1 MEKQLLFFK
10 TTQNTTTHTTSTRR
24 RRQSQAKDSFF
35 QIFRSRK
42 TFHAA
47 TAINDTARLTHSE
60 NTPDSNTLQR
70 RRGRTRLL
78 TKTLHSATL
87 RLQRLHQQRRSLTQ
101 HLTHVSPF
109 FLSLQSKYVY
119 NAAIVSGIACHFV
132 LQKLQQQ
139 HQRDYSQESKGET
152 TLQ

>member
-1 MEKQLLFFK
+1 MLQLRS
-10 TTQNTTTHTTSTRR
+10 TT
-24 RRQSQAKDSFF
+24 DW
-35 QIFRSRK
+35 
-42 TFHAA
+42 
-47 TAINDTARLTHSE
+47 HSE

-152 TLQ
+152 TLQWREEKRRLQKERRWDYRKRRRLRQRRKVSNRRPEDSPEISDNFPTD